1 MTQRKQS
8 TSAKIETWNL
18 FPERPQLPIKDPRSA
33 VRRLQSQC
41 DVLAMDD
48 GTLLL
53 TGRADV
59 FTKDFRDR
67 LLPYVT
73 EIWNAIKGKKT

>member
-1 MTQRKQS
+1 
-8 TSAKIETWNL
+8 
-18 FPERPQLPIKDPRSA
+18 
-33 VRRLQSQC
+33 
-41 DVLAMDD
+41 MDD